1 MLVYI
6 YIKTQNGEDAIM
18 PKPAP
23 ASRTPQVA
31 TNPASSTY
39 DLLRHAAELNP
50 DGIALTFL
58 PDMQAEPARL
68 TYRQFSAQLHQAANA
83 FHRLGVRPDS
93 VVSLLAPGIPEAF
106 VALWAAEAAG
116 IANPI
121 NFLLRAE
128 DIAAM
133 LRATRTELL
142 IALGPHPVLDIWQKV
157 QAIRPQVPSL
167 KTVLTVG
174 PPDRTGEAPRLE
186 TLRDLEPGDRLVSNR
201 VIAPHDVAAYF
212 HTGGS
217 TGAPKIAVHTH
228 ANQVF
233 AAASLAKIWDF
244 GPSTRLV
251 NALPLFHV
259 AGSLL
264 TGLAPLGAGAELLVP
279 TAAGLRNPEVV
290 AKHWAMVKQHRPT
303 VIGGIPTSLVALLDV
318 PLNGADIG
326 SVKFCATGGAPLP
339 PDVANEFQKRF
350 GLPVLQIYGMTEC
363 AGLIAVAPAGRTP
376 DYAAAGYR
384 ISGIEIEARTLLA
397 DGGVGQTLAH
407 GESGVLV
414 TRGPHIFEGYLDK
427 RQTDAAFTPD
437 GWLITGDLG
446 SVDASGLV
454 RVTGRVKDVIIRS
467 GHNIDP
473 VVIEEAATRH
483 PAVAVSA
490 AVGLPDAYA
499 GEVPILYVTL
509 RAGAQCNIV
518 DLETHMRE
526 SVPEGPARPREVV
539 VLDAMPMTAVGK
551 IDKPAVRRD
560 ATRRAALAAIAPH
573 AGEAS
578 TSVDVTDDATG
589 QRCITLTL
597 NNCAPGERDK
607 LAALVAD
614 ALRRFN
620 FRHEIVFV

>member
-1 MLVYI
+1 
-6 YIKTQNGEDAIM
+6 M

-31 TNPASSTY
+31 TNPVSSTY
-39 DLLRHAAELNP
+39 DLLRCAAELNP

-58 PDMQAEPARL
+58 PDMQGEPARL

-83 FHRLGVRPDS
+83 FHRLGVRADS
-93 VVSLLAPGIPEAF
+93 VISLLAPSIPEAF

-157 QAIRPQVPSL
+157 QTIRAQVPSL
-167 KTVLTVG
+167 KHVLTVG
-174 PPDRTGEAPRLE
+174 PPDHTGEAPRLE
-186 TLRDLEPGDRLVSNR
+186 TLRDLEPGDRLLSNR
-201 VIAPHDVAAYF
+201 VIASHDVAAYF

-217 TGAPKIAVHTH
+217 TGTPKIAVHTH

-233 AAASLAKIWDF
+233 TAESMAKLWDF
-244 GPSTRLV
+244 GPATRLV

-290 AKHWAMVKQHRPT
+290 AKHWAMVEQHRPT

-363 AGLIAVAPAGRTP
+363 AGLIAVAPTGRTP

-384 ISGIEIEARTLLA
+384 IGGIEIEARALLA
-397 DGGVGQTLAH
+397 DGVGQTLPA
-407 GESGVLV
+407 GENGVLV
-414 TRGPHIFEGYLDK
+414 TRGPHVFQGYLDK

-454 RVTGRVKDVIIRS
+454 RVTGRAKDVIIRS

-483 PAVAVSA
+483 PSVALSA
-490 AVGLPDAYA
+490 AVGLPDPYA

-509 RAGAQCNIV
+509 RAGAQYNIV
-518 DLETHMRE
+518 DIETYMRE
-526 SVPEGPARPREVV
+526 NVPEGPARPREVV

-560 ATRRAALAAIAPH
+560 AARRAALTAISPH
-573 AGEAS
+573 VSGVD
-578 TSVDVTDDATG
+578 TSIDVTDDAMG

-597 NNCAPGERDK
+597 SNCAAGERDK